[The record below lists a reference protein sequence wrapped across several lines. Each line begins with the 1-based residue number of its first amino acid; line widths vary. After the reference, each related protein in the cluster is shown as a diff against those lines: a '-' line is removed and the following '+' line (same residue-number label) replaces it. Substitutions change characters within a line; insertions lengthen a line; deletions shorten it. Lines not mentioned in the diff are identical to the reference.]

1 MEFNLDLESNPDFT
15 AAVDIAYA
23 RALYR
28 LAKEGKKGAITVLDV
43 APKYISEESYDSLLN
58 LI

>member
-1 MEFNLDLESNPDFT
+1 MEFSLDLKSNPDFT

-28 LAKEGKKGAITVLDV
+28 LSEEGKKGAVTVLDV
-43 APKYISEESYDSLLN
+43 APKYLSNESYDSLLN